1 MARTTG
7 LVTVG
12 CVLAWRKGA
21 LFENGIHPPED
32 LATETIE
39 RIIEGLR
46 QEGVSV
52 TYVIQA

>member
-1 MARTTG
+1 
-7 LVTVG
+7 VG
-12 CVLAWRKGA
+12 CLLAWRKGA